1 MDVNV
6 DVGQAS
12 YWSQLMQLESA
23 DNLFQRGMYADMAD
37 YLEDI
42 PDGYIRNR
50 DKLVRKLREKAKML
64 EAQQSQQAAPIAAAA
79 MQ

>member
-1 MDVNV
+1 
-6 DVGQAS
+6 
-12 YWSQLMQLESA
+12 
-23 DNLFQRGMYADMAD
+23 MAD

-50 DKLVRKLREKAKML
+50 DKLVRKLREKSKML
-64 EAQQSQQAAPIAAAA
+64 EAQQSQQAAPIAATT